1 MKARGMRYRKVR
13 HIPMA
18 GNSERSLVL
27 RQQWALAFLQLPPKT
42 RLICLDETWLGMSDF
57 RRQKW

>member
-1 MKARGMRYRKVR
+1 MRYRKVR